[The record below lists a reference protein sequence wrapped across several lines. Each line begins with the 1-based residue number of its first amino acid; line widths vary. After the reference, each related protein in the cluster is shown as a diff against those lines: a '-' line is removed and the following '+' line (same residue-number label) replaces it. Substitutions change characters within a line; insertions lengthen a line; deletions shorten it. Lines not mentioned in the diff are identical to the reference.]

1 MSQTI
6 EARVSDY
13 IGTTDS
19 SGALEVLA
27 DVIPSIN
34 DIAEK
39 AIFDMMKS
47 LPAELAEPYA
57 LLGDE
62 TTNTGKLPAPPL
74 NSHVYSVYIGNIPV
88 IYAPPSSFAKANDT
102 GNYAPTALDPIYTI
116 KKNGTDTEILVL
128 PDANHDYYYIQS
140 SEVLVVSDKLGAN
153 ATNDLTFVP
162 LVAHEA
168 IILDICIKGLQA
180 KLSDLAQ
187 DEEDP
192 EMFQVLTAQ
201 IQQLQTSYQFELAK
215 ILGPPK
221 EAK

>member
-1 MSQTI
+1 MTKTI
-6 EARVSDY
+6 EVRVNDY
-13 IGTTDS
+13 IGT
-19 SGALEVLA
+19 SGDASLLA
-27 DVIPSIN
+27 RIPSIN

-47 LPAELAEPYA
+47 LPAELVEPHITEVTITGVSPNNVSTA
-57 LLGDE
+57 LNQDV
-62 TTNTGKLPAPPL
+62 
-74 NSHVYSVYIGNIPV
+74 HVYSVHVGNIAAQ
-88 IYAPPSSFAKANDT
+88 YMSPSLFRKSKDT
-102 GNYAPTALDPIYTI
+102 GNYEVTALDPIYTI
-116 KKNGTDTEILVL
+116 NTDKKIEVMPVNLNFKYHAVVPTAAIVATDILGTDTTV
-128 PDANHDYYYIQS
+128 
-140 SEVLVVSDKLGAN
+140 
-153 ATNDLTFVP
+153 DLTFIP

-201 IQQLQTSYQFELAK
+201 IQQLQTSYQFEIAK

>member
-6 EARVSDY
+6 EVRVSDY

-47 LPAELAEPYA
+47 LPAEIAEPYA
-57 LLGDE
+57 LLGDQ
-62 TTNTGKLPAPPL
+62 TTNSGKLPAPPL

-116 KKNGTDTEILVL
+116 KKTGDDTEILVL
-128 PDANHDYYYIQS
+128 PDANHTYYYIQS
-140 SEVLVVSDKLGAN
+140 SAVLVVSHILGAG
-153 ATNDLTFVP
+153 TFVFVP

-201 IQQLQTSYQFELAK
+201 IQQLQTSYQFEIAK

>member
-1 MSQTI
+1 VSQTI
-6 EARVSDY
+6 EVRVNDY
-13 IGTTDS
+13 IGT
-19 SGALEVLA
+19 SGDTNLLTR
-27 DVIPSIN
+27 IPSIN

-47 LPAELAEPYA
+47 LPSELVEPHIT
-57 LLGDE
+57 E
-62 TTNTGKLPAPPL
+62 TAISGVSPNVSGVL
-74 NSHVYSVYIGNIPV
+74 NQDVHVYSVHVGNIAAQ
-88 IYAPPSSFAKANDT
+88 YMSPSLFRKSKDT
-102 GNYAPTALDPIYTI
+102 GNYAVTALDPIYTI
-116 KKNGTDTEILVL
+116 NTDKKI
-128 PDANHDYYYIQS
+128 
-140 SEVLVVSDKLGAN
+140 EVMPVSLDFKYHAVVPTTTVVATDKLGTN
-153 ATNDLTFVP
+153 TTNDLSFVP

-187 DEEDP
+187 DEEDS

-215 ILGPPK
+215 VLGPPE